1 MSVENRRFAAAQRTA
16 AVPAGPRGRLKL
28 TATWLVIATALSA
41 FSFTVV
47 AGASTFG
54 KPDYGRAVEE
64 LAKKRGGP
72 AVPRRDETRGGGS
85 ENDRRGGGDQGSGEQ
100 GGGEQGGGDLAS
112 LVGRLVTSSDGRL
125 CVVSR
130 SALTRIDA
138 RYEVGRLTISFQRW
152 NLDIVAVKDASE
164 SDLRALLGPGGVS
177 CTLVHL
183 ARTFYLPF
191 DANLS

>member
-64 LAKKRGGP
+64 LAKKHGGP

-85 ENDRRGGGDQGSGEQ
+85 ENDRHGGGDQGS
-100 GGGEQGGGDLAS
+100 GEQGGGDLAS

-130 SALTRIDA
+130 SALTRIGA

-152 NLDIVAVKDASE
+152 TLDIVAVKDASE